1 MKLLSAIQI
10 PKTRVTML
18 NRLGKL
24 DVVKFTT
31 LQQEKWVLVGKLE
44 LDRKVKLKGSFVL
57 GFVIITKSKDN

>member
-1 MKLLSAIQI
+1 
-10 PKTRVTML
+10 ML

-31 LQQEKWVLVGKLE
+31 LQQEKRILVGKLE

-57 GFVIITKSKDN
+57 GFVTITKSKDN

>member
-10 PKTRVTML
+10 PKTRAIML

-31 LQQEKWVLVGKLE
+31 LQQEKLILVGKLE
-44 LDRKVKLKGSFVL
+44 L
-57 GFVIITKSKDN
+57 